1 MLKSYL
7 AHVVFLF
14 YDLGF
19 EIRPPFVHVLRK
31 SCCLSC
37 FCVHD
42 SLNRLPSNLFLL
54 FLFLLS
60 FCFKIMFVS
69 KEEVVMSM
77 EKILAILK
85 NLK

>member
-1 MLKSYL
+1 
-7 AHVVFLF
+7 
-14 YDLGF
+14 
-19 EIRPPFVHVLRK
+19 
-31 SCCLSC
+31 
-37 FCVHD
+37 
-42 SLNRLPSNLFLL
+42 L

-85 NLK
+85 NLE